1 MTGAL
6 TGETGET
13 GALTGETGA
22 LTGEAARRPRE
33 RVEVAVIGGG
43 QSGLA
48 AAFHLAERGLRH
60 VVLDAS
66 ASAGHVW
73 RQRWQGLRLL
83 TPCPYNSLPG
93 TPFPG
98 AAWAFPEKDH
108 VADYLDDY
116 EQRHR
121 LGVRHRTSV
130 QAVRRSAAGVF
141 ELELAPAGAPAAAPP
156 RLVEARAVIVATG
169 PFRAPLLPALAAGCT
184 APQLHSHHYRS
195 PEQLPPGRVL
205 VVGCGNSGAGI
216 AEQLAASHRVTL
228 SLGRTAS
235 SPRALLG
242 RDVFWWAH
250 LVGLTRLP
258 AHWRLARRMQRGPDG
273 LIGASPEELAR
284 RHGFELA
291 PRTVAFEGALARF
304 ADGTSRAFDAVV
316 WATGYRPD
324 YPLLAP
330 LAAPARR
337 LFDERGRPHHHQGLT
352 ALPGLCFL
360 GLPWQ
365 RHIDSSLLGGVG
377 RDAAFL
383 ARCLARQR
391 APVAAPP
398 RSLSSFFFSPSSA
411 EAP

>member
-1 MTGAL
+1 MKGAMI
-6 TGETGET
+6 
-13 GALTGETGA
+13 GAVGA
-22 LTGEAARRPRE
+22 IGEAGAVERSPRE

-66 ASAGHVW
+66 PSAGHVW

-98 AAWAFPEKDH
+98 AAWTFPEKDH

-130 QAVRRSAAGVF
+130 QAVRRSSAGVF
-141 ELELAPAGAPAAAPP
+141 ELELAPADAPATSPATAPP
-156 RLVEARAVIVATG
+156 RLIEARAVLVATG

-330 LAAPARR
+330 LAEPSRR

-398 RSLSSFFFSPSSA
+398 RSRSSLFFSPSSA